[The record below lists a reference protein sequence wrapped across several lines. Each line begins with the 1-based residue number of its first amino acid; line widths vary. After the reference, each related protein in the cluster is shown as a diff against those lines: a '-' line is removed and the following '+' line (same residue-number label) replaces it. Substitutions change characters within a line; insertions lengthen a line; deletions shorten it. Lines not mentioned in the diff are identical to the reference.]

1 VGEPGAASSGV
12 VYEFRYA
19 IGNRTPGLHVDAGGA
34 LTIEIQAARPASTA
48 NWLPVPAGRF
58 RLMLRLYRP
67 ADPRWVPPP
76 VVAVG
81 TSTVS

>member
-1 VGEPGAASSGV
+1 V

-19 IGNRTPGLHVDAGGA
+19 IGNRTPGSHVDAGGA
-34 LTIEIQAARPASTA
+34 LTIEIQAVRPASTA